1 MRSFLNNVQRRKISC
16 YGGQHDAGYTLGGRA
31 LRSFNR
37 QSVMKWSDWFLGII
51 ATVALG
57 VICYLTD
64 LNDKQVLTT
73 PEIIVHGYSSTN

>member
-1 MRSFLNNVQRRKISC
+1 VRSFLNNVQRRKISSRRS
-16 YGGQHDAGYTLGGRA
+16 QHVAGHTLGGCA

-51 ATVALG
+51 ATLALG
-57 VICYLTD
+57 TICYLID

-73 PEIIVHGYSSTN
+73 PEIIVHGHSSAN